1 MPGMSTATVIE
12 VPLRLETVTDDPF
25 IADLERSTRDTN
37 GMVAAFF
44 ERPAAPRRRVEP

>member
-12 VPLRLETVTDDPF
+12 VPLRLEPVTDDPF
-25 IADLERSTRDTN
+25 IADLERSTRDIN
-37 GMVAAFF
+37 GLLAVFS